1 MGADWSD
8 FPTSGVSANTPKN
21 ILLGAGTIFKN
32 FKYDKSSSKW
42 TGSVIGATSGGNKL
56 SIKPTVTNID
66 VDGVLVDAKGLIQK
80 TGETA
85 QVDANVIE
93 LSKDILK
100 ATVIGA
106 DGTSEDERF
115 DVIESKE
122 RIEDT
127 DYIENFAFVGFKTD
141 GSPIIVLFDYALCT
155 EGFEA
160 DTKSKDPSVASVTFK
175 CVADLKAG
183 SNTAKLPYHIYTPKA
198 SATQAAQKAE
208 KAVSE

>member
-85 QVDANVIE
+85 HVDANVIE

-106 DGTSEDERF
+106 DGTSEDDRF

-122 RIEDT
+122 RNEDT
-127 DYIENFAFVGFKTD
+127 DYIENFAFVGFRTD

-155 EGFEA
+155 EGLESDNKNKEA
-160 DTKSKDPSVASVTFK
+160 SVVSVTFK
-175 CVADLKAG
+175 CVADLKEG

-198 SATQAAQKAE
+198 SATQAAQTAE
-208 KAVSE
+208 KAVSK

>member
-106 DGTSEDERF
+106 DGTSEDDRF

-127 DYIENFAFVGFKTD
+127 DYIENFAFVGFRTD

-155 EGFEA
+155 EGLELDNKNKEA
-160 DTKSKDPSVASVTFK
+160 SVVSVTFK
-175 CVADLKAG
+175 CVADLKEG

-198 SATQAAQKAE
+198 SATQAAQTAE
-208 KAVSE
+208 KAVSK

>member
-80 TGETA
+80 TA
-85 QVDANVIE
+85 
-93 LSKDILK
+93 
-100 ATVIGA
+100 
-106 DGTSEDERF
+106 R
-115 DVIESKE
+115 
-122 RIEDT
+122 RRR
-127 DYIENFAFVGFKTD
+127 
-141 GSPIIVLFDYALCT
+141 
-155 EGFEA
+155 
-160 DTKSKDPSVASVTFK
+160 
-175 CVADLKAG
+175 
-183 SNTAKLPYHIYTPKA
+183 
-198 SATQAAQKAE
+198 
-208 KAVSE
+208 